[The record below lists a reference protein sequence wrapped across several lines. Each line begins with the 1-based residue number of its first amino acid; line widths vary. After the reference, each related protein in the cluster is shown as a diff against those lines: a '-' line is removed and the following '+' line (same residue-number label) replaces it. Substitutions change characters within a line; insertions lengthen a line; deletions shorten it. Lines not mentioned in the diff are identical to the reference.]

1 MNNRDY
7 LKKKRKGAGLTQR
20 ALAVLI
26 GCSVDSVSLTERG
39 RMLPRAELR
48 ARYAAE
54 LGAVEAELFP
64 DAGVQRGKRGIKK
77 ARGEE

>member
-26 GCSVDSVSLTERG
+26 GCSVDSVSLTALRG
-39 RMLPRAELR
+39 AMRQIMSDSYIQGSHDCADSLL
-48 ARYAAE
+48 
-54 LGAVEAELFP
+54 
-64 DAGVQRGKRGIKK
+64 RGKK
-77 ARGEE
+77 